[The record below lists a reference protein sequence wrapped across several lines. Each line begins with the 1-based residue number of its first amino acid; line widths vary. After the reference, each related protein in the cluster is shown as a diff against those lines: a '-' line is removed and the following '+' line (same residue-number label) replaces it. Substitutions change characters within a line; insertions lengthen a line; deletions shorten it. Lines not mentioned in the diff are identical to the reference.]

1 VVVPNVVKTNWARE
15 AARWTPHRPATVVQG
30 DGKAADGFADII
42 VINYEVLDRHM
53 GWLRGFGFRGMVV
66 DEAHFIKNKTSQRS
80 QHVLA
85 LADQIRSR
93 TARPLLMAL
102 TGTPL
107 INDIDDF
114 RAIWQFLGWID
125 DSKPLG
131 ELADALEVADI
142 CLAPEVSGPGF
153 INLTLRDDWIASQAD
168 GMRADD
174 RLGTDTAADPQT
186 VVVEYSSPN
195 IAKEM
200 HVGHLRTTIVGD
212 AIARVL
218 DFAGHDVIRDNH
230 VGDWGTPF
238 GMLIEH
244 LLDVGEGSPEAATL
258 RTDPNTFY
266 QAARAKFDSDPVF
279 ADRSR
284 QRAVLLQGG
293 DPATLRLWQE
303 LIELFKDYLHRIY
316 SVLRV
321 TLTDDDIRGESFYNA
336 LLPGVVAELETAG
349 LAVLDEGALC
359 VFPPG
364 FTGRDGSPLPLIVR
378 KSDGGYNY
386 ASTDLATIRYRVDD
400 LDVDR
405 AIYVVGSAQALHFR
419 MVFAVARQ
427 AGWIPDG
434 VSFEH
439 AQIGNVLGTD
449 GKILRTRSGDTIKL
463 SALLQ
468 EGVDRARGIL
478 NELEASSQFDADTLA
493 SIAEAVGIG
502 AVKYADLSTARDS
515 EYVFDWDRM
524 ISFKGNT
531 GPYLQYAAARI
542 RSIFRRA
549 GVAPEA
555 ASAPIVIAEK
565 AERDLALK
573 LLGFGP
579 AVWAVASTAEPHRL
593 CSYLFELA
601 SQFTAFYELCPV
613 LKAEDPTVR
622 DSRLALCA
630 LTLRVLVSG
639 LDLLGV
645 PVPERM

>member
-1 VVVPNVVKTNWARE
+1 MANPQELLAGRVRDGLAVAFGE
-15 AARWTPHRPATVVQG
+15 AYRDTDPLIRP
-30 DGKAADGFADII
+30 
-42 VINYEVLDRHM
+42 
-53 GWLRGFGFRGMVV
+53 
-66 DEAHFIKNKTSQRS
+66 S
-80 QHVLA
+80 QHADFQANVALSLA
-85 LADQIRSR
+85 RQLG
-93 TARPLLMAL
+93 RPPRDVAAELMNAL
-102 TGTPL
+102 
-107 INDIDDF
+107 D
-114 RAIWQFLGWID
+114 
-125 DSKPLG
+125 
-131 ELADALEVADI
+131 VADV
-142 CLAPEVSGPGF
+142 CLPPEVSGPGF
-153 INLTLRDDWIASQAD
+153 INLTLRNDWIARQAD
-168 GMRADD
+168 AMRADE
-174 RLGTDTAADPQT
+174 RLGTAATAAPQT

-218 DFAGHDVIRDNH
+218 DFAGHRVIRDNH

-244 LLDVGEGSPEAATL
+244 LLDVGESSAEAATL

-266 QAARAKFDSDPVF
+266 QAARAKFDADPVF
-279 ADRSR
+279 ADRAR
-284 QRAVLLQGG
+284 QRVVLLQGG

-303 LIELFKDYLHRIY
+303 LIDLFKDYLHRIY
-316 SVLRV
+316 HRLVV

-336 LLPGVVAELETAG
+336 MLPAVVSDLEAAG
-349 LAVLDEGALC
+349 LAVPSEGALC

-364 FTGRDGSPLPLIVR
+364 FTGRDGSPLPVIVR

-386 ASTDLATIRYRVDD
+386 SSTDLATIRYRVDD
-400 LDVDR
+400 LHVDR
-405 AIYVVGSAQALHFR
+405 AVYVVGSAQALHFR
-419 MVFAVARQ
+419 MAFAVARL

-449 GKILRTRSGDTIKL
+449 GKILRTRSGDSIKL
-463 SALLQ
+463 SSLLQ

-478 NELEASSQFDADTLA
+478 NELEASTQFDEGTRNA
-493 SIAEAVGIG
+493 IAEAVGIG

-531 GPYLQYAAARI
+531 GPYLQYATARI

-549 GVAPEA
+549 GLDPDDVTGPV
-555 ASAPIVIAEK
+555 VIEEE

-579 AVWAVASTAEPHRL
+579 AVWAVADSAEPHRL
-593 CSYLFELA
+593 CTYLFELA
-601 SQFTAFYELCPV
+601 SQFTTFYELCPV
-613 LKAEDPTVR
+613 LKADLGAVR
-622 DSRLALCA
+622 ESRLALCA
-630 LTLRVLVSG
+630 LTLRVLVGG
-639 LDLLGV
+639 LGLLGV

>member
-1 VVVPNVVKTNWARE
+1 MADPQQVLAQRVHDAIVASFGPDYGDADPLIRPSSFADFQANVGLPLGKRLRRPPRE
-15 AARWTPHRPATVVQG
+15 VAAELAAR
-30 DGKAADGFADII
+30 
-42 VINYEVLDRHM
+42 LD
-53 GWLRGFGFRGMVV
+53 
-66 DEAHFIKNKTSQRS
+66 
-80 QHVLA
+80 
-85 LADQIRSR
+85 
-93 TARPLLMAL
+93 
-102 TGTPL
+102 
-107 INDIDDF
+107 
-114 RAIWQFLGWID
+114 
-125 DSKPLG
+125 
-131 ELADALEVADI
+131 VADI
-142 CLAPEVSGPGF
+142 CAEPEVSGPGF
-153 INLTLRDDWIASQAD
+153 INLTLRDDWIAAQAARML
-168 GMRADD
+168 GDD
-174 RLGTDTAADPQT
+174 RLGVEAAADPQT

-218 DFAGHDVIRDNH
+218 DFAGHHVIRDNH

-244 LLDVGEGSPEAATL
+244 LLDVGEDSPAAATL
-258 RTDPNTFY
+258 RTDPNPFY
-266 QAARAKFDSDPVF
+266 QGARTKFDTDPVF

-284 QRAVLLQGG
+284 QRVVLLQGG

-316 SVLRV
+316 STLRV
-321 TLTDDDIRGESFYNA
+321 TLTDDDIRGESFYNEM
-336 LLPGVVAELETAG
+336 LPGVVADLETAG
-349 LAVLDEGALC
+349 LAVLDEGGLC

-364 FTGRDGSPLPLIVR
+364 FTGRDGSPLPVIVR

-386 ASTDLATIRYRVDD
+386 SSTDLATIRYRGDG

-419 MVFAVARQ
+419 MVFAVAKQ
-427 AGWIPDG
+427 VGWIPDG
-434 VSFEH
+434 KSFEH

-449 GKILRTRSGDTIKL
+449 GKILRTRSGDSIKL
-463 SALLQ
+463 SLLLR

-478 NELEASSQFDADTLA
+478 NELEASSQFDQATLA
-493 SIAEAVGIG
+493 GIAEAVGIG

-531 GPYLQYAAARI
+531 GPYLQYASARI
-542 RSIFRRA
+542 RPIFRRA
-549 GVAPEA
+549 GLGPDAVAG
-555 ASAPIVIAEK
+555 PIRIEEK

-579 AVWAVASTAEPHRL
+579 AVWAGAGTAEPHRL

-613 LKAEDPTVR
+613 LKAEDPAVR

-630 LTLRVLVSG
+630 LTLRALVTG